1 MSRLPEN
8 VREIL
13 RGRGVETTLL
23 AILLGAPLLF
33 LQEGSYRLYLTDEMI
48 VYAGAAVGLTV
59 LLGVAKQLHLGQAA
73 FMAMGAYAAGII
85 SQKHGASLPKEILVG
100 VLLGGALGLAIAAA
114 TLRLTGLYFAL
125 GTLGIVLGV
134 QSLAGN
140 WDSLTGGNAGVSS
153 IEGIVLWS
161 GKEPLGSRETY
172 MLTAALLLVQ
182 GAVIFGIKR
191 STYWGALKLIGD
203 RAYLASC
210 VGIQVFRYRVIAFVL
225 VAMTGAVWGALFAH
239 LVGFIDPQSFGLPL
253 TISLLMMVVL
263 GGLGSFWGAIA
274 GAIILVQIPEWLASL
289 ASRQQLVYGG
299 ILLFVILVLPDGL
312 LPTLSKAFQRWYARW
327 KARGA
332 SGQVEA
338 PPMRDNASLLSS
350 PMSFDGVAL
359 QATDIAVNFAGVH
372 ALRGATINAA
382 AGRIEGLIGPNGSG
396 KTTMLNS
403 VSGIVCPDSGSIL
416 LDGEEIV
423 GMPPH
428 KVATRGLIRTFQT
441 PQVVLDMTALENAV
455 IGWHQ
460 RRTSN
465 VVGVALGLPGARRE
479 EARQLAEARQ
489 MCIELGLEHVLDRPC
504 SELSTG
510 DRRFVEIARALGS
523 RPKVLFLDE
532 PATGMTGLERERL
545 MIVLDRLRD
554 AGLTLIVIDHDMEF
568 LFQMSDHVTVL
579 DRGANIAFGSP
590 AEVRDSPAVIDAYF
604 GESAAHA

>member
-1 MSRLPEN
+1 MNRLPE
-8 VREIL
+8 RYRKAL
-13 RGRGVETTLL
+13 GGRGVETTLL

-85 SQKHGASLPKEILVG
+85 SQRHGASLPKEVLVG

-134 QSLAGN
+134 QSLGGN
-140 WDSLTGGNAGVSS
+140 WDSLTGGNAGISS
-153 IEGIVLWS
+153 IEGVVLWS
-161 GKEPLGSRETY
+161 GHEPLGSRDTY
-172 MLTAALLLVQ
+172 MLTAGLLLLQ

-210 VGIQVFRYRVIAFVL
+210 VGIQVFWYRVIAFVL
-225 VAMTGAVWGALFAH
+225 VAMTGAIWGALFAH

-312 LPTLSKAFQRWYARW
+312 LPTLGKAFQRGISRY

-332 SGQVEA
+332 KGEGQAA
-338 PPMRDNASLLSS
+338 PVRDNASLLSS
-350 PMSFDGVAL
+350 PMSFDGVAM
-359 QATDIAVNFAGVH
+359 QATDVAVNFAGVH

-403 VSGIVCPDSGSIL
+403 VSGIVNPDSGSIL
-416 LDGEEIV
+416 LDGEEIA
-423 GMPPH
+423 GMPPY
-428 KVATRGLIRTFQT
+428 KIAGRGLIRTFQT

-460 RRTSN
+460 RRKTN
-465 VVGVALGLPGARRE
+465 VLGVALGLPGARRE
-479 EARQLAEARQ
+479 EARQLEEARQ
-489 MCIELGLEHVLDRPC
+489 MCIELGLEHVLNRPC

-554 AGLTLIVIDHDMEF
+554 SGLTVVVIDHDMEF

-579 DRGANIAFGSP
+579 DRGENIAFGSP
-590 AEVRDSPAVIDAYF
+590 AEVRDSQAVIDAYF
-604 GESAAHA
+604 GGATAHA